1 MLIKTDTALSKKD
14 CTCYEYVRTVAR
26 KLQVYL
32 VSDRITA
39 AKYSE
44 IEYKSKGTEQ
54 ICNNRI
60 KKSKIEI
67 VLCQNIHHQHYL

>member
-54 ICNNRI
+54 
-60 KKSKIEI
+60 
-67 VLCQNIHHQHYL
+67 QQ